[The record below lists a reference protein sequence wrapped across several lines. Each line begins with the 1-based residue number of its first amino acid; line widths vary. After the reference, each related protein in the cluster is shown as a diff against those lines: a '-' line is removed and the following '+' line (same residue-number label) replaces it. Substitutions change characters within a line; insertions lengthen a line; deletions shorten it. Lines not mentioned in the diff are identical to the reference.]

1 MKRLTHPSQLADWK
15 ARLRDERPAYGK
27 TVVVS
32 SGTCGQA
39 SGSLRIIDAFRR
51 ELERRGLAADV
62 RVETTGCHGFCALE
76 PNVVIYPGGIF
87 YGNLDPA
94 DVPAIV
100 EETLVSDRV
109 IPSLVFEDPETGRKT
124 ELEKD
129 IPFYGKQLRLL
140 TENNLHID
148 PTRIEDYILLDGYQ
162 ALAKVLFD
170 MTSEEVIREI
180 TASGLRGRGGA
191 GFPTGRKWQFCRE
204 APADRRYIICNAD
217 EGNPG
222 TFMDRSILGGNPHSV
237 IEGMIIGAYAIGAE
251 EGYIYVRMEAPLAL
265 QRVTIA
271 RDAARKCGLLGKSI
285 LGSEFHFDIQVVEG
299 AGAFVC
305 GEETSLMASIEG
317 RRGSPRQRPPFPAQ
331 SGLWG
336 KPTNINNVE
345 TWANVPL
352 IISRGA
358 AWYSAIGTEKSK
370 GTKIFS
376 LVGKIR
382 QGGNIEVPMGISLR
396 EIVYDIG
403 GGIQDGKRF
412 KAIQT
417 GGPSGFFLPADKLDV
432 KVDYDELAK
441 AGSTMGS
448 GGMIVMDE
456 TTCMVDVARHYLHFT
471 QEESCGKCVP
481 CRVGTRQM
489 YDILVRI
496 TEGRGEEKDLDQLE
510 SLGNAIM
517 AASLCGLGQTAPN
530 PVLSTLLHFR
540 DEYMEHVRNKRCP
553 SLVCKEIVSSP
564 CQYACPIGQEA
575 SVYVALIARNS
586 LQEALDVIYKDNP
599 LPFVC
604 GRVCDHPCE
613 AVCEAGK
620 TARPIAI
627 RSLKRFVLDWARR
640 EGRRP
645 ALPDRGKR
653 DDAVAVIGAGPAG
666 LTAAYFLSRKG
677 FSVTVFEASENPGGT
692 LAAMMPDFR
701 LPKEILEQDIEFIRN
716 AGVSIQTQA
725 ALGRDFSLEDLF
737 RRGFKAV
744 LIAAGA
750 HNPRKNKIP
759 GENAQGVV
767 TAAEFL
773 KASKEGRSVSL
784 GKRVG
789 VVGGGWLALD
799 AARAAIRNP
808 GTERVILFFSGEDKH
823 LGVDTAD
830 IQSAS
835 EEGVEFR
842 FLSAAVSVLT
852 DHDQAAGL
860 KCYSLELG
868 PADENGRRYLKSVP
882 HSGFVVD
889 LDTVIMAAGGGPDI
903 GLVARNENLETTGS
917 GALAVDKLTMATNR
931 AGVFGGGEAVSGP
944 VPVVRAMASG
954 KRAAELIERYLD
966 GQSGAPVP
974 RPVRPSSYVPEFDRG
989 SEPQAL
995 ADRPAMPKL
1004 AAAKR
1009 KKNRREVET
1018 GLAPETA
1025 VGEARRCLR
1034 CELRTIE
1041 GRQALGESDD

>member
-1 MKRLTHPSQLADWK
+1 MKRLTNPSQLADWK
-15 ARLRDERPAYGK
+15 AHLLEERPAGRK
-27 TVVVS
+27 TVVVA
-32 SGTCGQA
+32 SGTCGRA

-51 ELERRGLAADV
+51 ELERRGLGDEV
-62 RVETTGCHGFCALE
+62 RLETTGCHGFCELE
-76 PNVVIYPGGIF
+76 PNVIVYPRGIF
-87 YGNLDPA
+87 YKNLEPA

-100 EETLVSDRV
+100 EETLVHDRV
-109 IPSLVFEDPETGRKT
+109 VPSLVFEDPATGGRT
-124 ELEKD
+124 ELQQD

-140 TENNLHID
+140 TENNLHLD
-148 PTRIEDYILLDGYQ
+148 PTRIEDYIRLDGYQ

-170 MTSEEVIREI
+170 MTSGEVIREV

-222 TFMDRSILGGNPHSV
+222 TFMDRSILGANPHSV

-265 QRVTIA
+265 ERVTLA
-271 RDAARKCGLLGKSI
+271 RDAARKYGLLGKSI
-285 LGSEFHFDIQVVEG
+285 LGSEFHFDIQIVEG

-305 GEETSLMASIEG
+305 GEETSLIASIEG
-317 RRGSPRQRPPFPAQ
+317 LRASPRQRPPFPAQ

-358 AWYSAIGTEKSK
+358 AWYSQIGTERSK

-382 QGGNIEVPMGISLR
+382 QGGNIEVPMGITLR

-403 GGIQDGKRF
+403 GGIQDGKKF
-412 KAIQT
+412 KAILT
-417 GGPSGFFLPADKLDV
+417 GGPSGGCLPAGMLDLTI
-432 KVDYDELAK
+432 DYDNLVK

-456 TTCMVDVARHYLHFT
+456 TTCMVDLARHFLHFT

-489 YDILVRI
+489 HDILVRI
-496 TEGRGEEKDLDQLE
+496 TEGRGEERDLDELE
-510 SLGNAIM
+510 SLGGAIA
-517 AASLCGLGQTAPN
+517 AASLCGLGQAAPN
-530 PVLSTLLHFR
+530 PVLSTLRHFR
-540 DEYMEHVRNKRCP
+540 DEYLEHVRNKRCP

-575 SVYVALIARNS
+575 SVYIALVAQNK
-586 LQEALDVIYKDNP
+586 LQEALDIIYKDNP

-627 RSLKRFVLDWARR
+627 RALKRFVLDWASR

-645 ALPDRGKR
+645 ALPEIVRR
-653 DDAVAVIGAGPAG
+653 DESVAVVGAGPAG
-666 LTAAYFLSRKG
+666 LTAAYHLGRRG
-677 FSVTVFEASENPGGT
+677 FSVTVFEAGEAPGGT
-692 LAAMMPDFR
+692 LGTMVPDFR
-701 LPKEILEQDIEFIRN
+701 LPSEVLELDIENIRK
-716 AGVSIQTQA
+716 AGVSIETRA
-725 ALGRDFSLEDLF
+725 ALGRDFSLDDLF

-744 LIAAGA
+744 FIAAGA
-750 HNPRKNKIP
+750 QEVRKSRIP
-759 GENAQGVV
+759 GENARGVFR
-767 TAAEFL
+767 AREFL
-773 KASKEGRSVSL
+773 KASKAGKSVSL

-799 AARAAIRNP
+799 AARTAVRIP
-808 GTERVILFFSGEDKH
+808 GTEEVTLFFSGQEQH
-823 LGVDTAD
+823 LGGDPAD
-830 IQSAS
+830 IQSATA
-835 EEGVEFR
+835 EGVDFR
-842 FLSAAVSVLT
+842 FLCAPVSVLK
-852 DHDQAAGL
+852 DMDKVAGL
-860 KCYSLELG
+860 ECRRLELG
-868 PADENGRRYLKSVP
+868 PADENGRRPLKP
-882 HSGFVVD
+882 VVRSAHRVE
-889 LDTVIMAAGGGPDI
+889 LDALILA
-903 GLVARNENLETTGS
+903 GS
-917 GALAVDKLTMATNR
+917 GTGDLLPGLKESGLKTAESGSLAVDLRTLATSR
-931 AGVFGGGEAVSGP
+931 AGVFAGGEAVAGP
-944 VPVVRAMASG
+944 LPVVQAMAWG
-954 KRAAELIERYLD
+954 KRAAEAIARYID
-966 GQSGAPVP
+966 GEAGEPEAQ
-974 RPVRPSSYVPEFDRG
+974 PVRPSFYVPEFDR
-989 SEPQAL
+989 SSRPRAL
-995 ADRPAMPKL
+995 ADRPKMPSL
-1004 AAAKR
+1004 PEAKR
-1009 KKNRREVET
+1009 KKNHHEVER
-1018 GLAPETA
+1018 GLPADLA

-1034 CELRTIE
+1034 CELRTKE
-1041 GRQALGESDD
+1041 GIAALREDDD